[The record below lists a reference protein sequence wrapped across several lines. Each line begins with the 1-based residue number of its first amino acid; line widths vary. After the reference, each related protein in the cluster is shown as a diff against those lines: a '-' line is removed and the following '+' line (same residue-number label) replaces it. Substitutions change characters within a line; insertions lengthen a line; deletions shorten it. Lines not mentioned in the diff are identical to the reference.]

1 MSYDMKKRDEVDKV
15 KKIEAEEAENKE
27 KPEQKDHGR
36 TDDGRMVLCA
46 ANKYEMKYF
55 FNKTFQSLP
64 ESIQNELHI
73 ISVLFAQ
80 EVGGI
85 FKILF
90 EDDGDVTI
98 ETEASEEDIL
108 YDDIS
113 AGLMVAEIKRT
124 RQELFESLSLYYKV
138 FVLKENPG
146 ELLEEEE

>member
-1 MSYDMKKRDEVDKV
+1 MKKVNEDDIVE
-15 KKIEAEEAENKE
+15 KIETKEAGNEEKCG
-27 KPEQKDHGR
+27 QKDDGR
-36 TDDGRMVLCA
+36 TKDGRMVLCA

-90 EDDGDVTI
+90 EADGDVTI
-98 ETEASEEDIL
+98 ETEASEDDIL

-138 FVLKENPG
+138 FILKENPG

>member
-1 MSYDMKKRDEVDKV
+1 MSDKTEQIKADE
-15 KKIEAEEAENKE
+15 
-27 KPEQKDHGR
+27 GR
-36 TDDGRMVLCA
+36 TPDGRMVLCA

-80 EVGGI
+80 EAGGV
-85 FKILF
+85 FKIVF
-90 EDDGDVTI
+90 EEDGDITI
-98 ETEASEEDIL
+98 ETEASEDDIL

-113 AGLMVAEIKRT
+113 AGLLVSEIKRT
-124 RQELFESLSLYYKV
+124 RQEMFESLSMYYKI

-146 ELLEEEE
+146 DLLDDADA

>member
-1 MSYDMKKRDEVDKV
+1 MS
-15 KKIEAEEAENKE
+15 EEKQTTDSEEKE
-27 KPEQKDHGR
+27 KEQRTESISDGR
-36 TDDGRMVLCA
+36 MPDGRMVLCA

-85 FKILF
+85 FKIVF
-90 EDDGDVTI
+90 EEDGDITI
-98 ETEASEEDIL
+98 ETEAAEDDLL

-124 RQELFESLSLYYKV
+124 RQEMFESLSLYYKV

>member
-1 MSYDMKKRDEVDKV
+1 MSDKAEPIKEDEGKTPD
-15 KKIEAEEAENKE
+15 E
-27 KPEQKDHGR
+27 
-36 TDDGRMVLCA
+36 RMVLCA

-85 FKILF
+85 FKIVF
-90 EDDGDVTI
+90 EEDGDITM
-98 ETEASEEDIL
+98 ETEAAEDDIL

-113 AGLMVAEIKRT
+113 AGLLVAEIKRT
-124 RQELFESLSLYYKV
+124 RQEMFESLSLYYKV
-138 FVLKENPG
+138 FILKENPG
-146 ELLEEEE
+146 DLLEEET

>member
-1 MSYDMKKRDEVDKV
+1 MENEKEMQYDAQSDEGKV
-15 KKIEAEEAENKE
+15 S
-27 KPEQKDHGR
+27 
-36 TDDGRMVLCA
+36 DGRMVLCA

-64 ESIQNELHI
+64 ESVQNELHI

-85 FKILF
+85 FKILY
-90 EDDGDVTI
+90 EEDGDITI
-98 ETEASEEDIL
+98 ETEAAEDDFL

-124 RQELFESLSLYYKV
+124 RQEMFESLSLYYKV
-138 FVLKENPG
+138 FMLKENPG
-146 ELLEEEE
+146 DLLEEEA

>member
-1 MSYDMKKRDEVDKV
+1 MS
-15 KKIEAEEAENKE
+15 EEKQTTDSEEKE
-27 KPEQKDHGR
+27 KEQRTESISDGR
-36 TDDGRMVLCA
+36 MPDGRMVLCA
-46 ANKYEMKYF
+46 ANKYGMKYF

-85 FKILF
+85 FKIVF
-90 EDDGDVTI
+90 EEDGDITI
-98 ETEASEEDIL
+98 ETEAAEDDLL

-124 RQELFESLSLYYKV
+124 RQEMFESLSLYYKV